1 MIIALESA
9 SSDPSI
15 ALAAPD
21 GTAIAVD
28 GWSSD
33 GRQGSDLLPRLL
45 RLLAREG
52 RELREATAVAV
63 GIGPGSFTGLR
74 VAMSLAKGLAMA
86 LAIPVSSA
94 PSLVAWLAAEPAAG
108 AAVARAGA
116 REVFLLER
124 GEAEPRIVSAA
135 DVRTIVQG
143 RRIVAPSEL
152 AEAFELAA
160 AIRPHRAAAAVAAI
174 AAARLAVE
182 PGGDDLERLEPAYLR
197 APRGIGPS
205 PEVAAWP

>member
-21 GTAIAVD
+21 GTVIAAD

-45 RLLAREG
+45 GLLAAEG

-74 VAMSLAKGLAMA
+74 VAMSVAKGLAVA
-86 LAIPVSSA
+86 LAIPVSGV

-116 REVFLLER
+116 SEAFLLQR

-135 DVRTIVQG
+135 ELRAIVRD
-143 RRIVAPSEL
+143 RRMVVPSEL
-152 AEAFELAA
+152 AAALELVDV
-160 AIRPHRAAAAVAAI
+160 IGPHRAAAAIAAI
-174 AAARLAVE
+174 AAARLAAD
-182 PGGDDLERLEPAYLR
+182 PAGDDLERLEPAYLR
-197 APRGIGPS
+197 APRGMGTS
-205 PEVAAWP
+205 SEVPAWP